1 MKHFKIGLFT
11 FLKGSFEM
19 VSTSKKRRLLIV
31 DELHRNQTVRVS
43 ELSDRL
49 GVSQVSIR
57 RDLQHLE
64 ELGLLKRVHGGAVL
78 VPGANSGGK
87 QTIAQ
92 LEKKERIGRAAAR
105 LIQPNERIIF
115 DSGTTPLQVAR
126 SIDSDLLNSGNLTF
140 ISANLPLIREMGS
153 KTSLHTIVLG
163 GIYLPA
169 YEVMVGPQTIE
180 QLKGLHAD
188 KMFLGTDGMTLAHG
202 LTTANVLEAEVDR
215 AMAHASTQV
224 IAVSDSSKIG
234 VIGLATIMSLKEID
248 KLITDKDA
256 PQAFVETLRGYG
268 VEVILV

>member
-1 MKHFKIGLFT
+1 M
-11 FLKGSFEM
+11 SP
-19 VSTSKKRRLLIV
+19 VAKKRRSLIIE
-31 DELHRNQTVRVS
+31 ELNRNQTVRVS

-64 ELGLLKRVHGGAVL
+64 EMGLLKRVHGGAVRP
-78 VPGANSGGK
+78 PGFTSGSDR
-87 QTIAQ
+87 TIAQ
-92 LEKKERIGRAAAR
+92 IEIKERIGRAAAQ
-105 LIQPNERIIF
+105 LIQPSERIIF

-126 SIDSDLLNSGNLTF
+126 SIDDELLNSGNLTV
-140 ISANLPLIREMGS
+140 ISAYLPLIREMGP
-153 KTSLHTIVLG
+153 KRSLHMIVLG

-169 YEVMVGPQTIE
+169 YDVMVGPQTIE
-180 QLKGLHAD
+180 QLNDLHAD

-215 AMAHASTQV
+215 AMAHASTQI

-234 VIGLATIMSLKEID
+234 VIGLATVMSFKEID
-248 KLITDKDA
+248 TLITDKDA
-256 PQAFVETLRGYG
+256 PQEFVETIREFG

>member
-1 MKHFKIGLFT
+1 
-11 FLKGSFEM
+11 M
-19 VSTSKKRRLLIV
+19 VSISKKRRSLIIE
-31 DELHRNQTVRVS
+31 ELNRNQTVRVS

-64 ELGLLKRVHGGAVL
+64 EMGLLKRVHGGAVRRL
-78 VPGANSGGK
+78 GARPGSN

-92 LEKKERIGRAAAR
+92 IEKKERIGRAAAQ

-126 SIDSDLLNSGNLTF
+126 SIDNDLLTGGNLTI
-140 ISANLPLIREMGS
+140 ISAYLPLIHEMGPQ
-153 KTSLHTIVLG
+153 KSLHTIVLG

-169 YEVMVGPQTIE
+169 YEVMAGPQTIE

-215 AMAHASTQV
+215 AMARASTEV
-224 IAVSDSSKIG
+224 IVVSDSSKIG
-234 VIGLATIMSLKEID
+234 VIGLATIMPLKEID
-248 KLITDKDA
+248 KLITDQDA
-256 PQAFVETLRGYG
+256 PQEFVDILSETG